1 MKLSLFIIFLFL
13 SSGSFAKDSS
23 KLVDVDKNSKLSD
36 YFNKIA
42 KPVTD
47 GEESDLLKEET
58 LTKEEVKVSKAESEI
73 PLNIAKSSKKKKASL
88 SPLNKVVLSI
98 FGLLAIA
105 GLVFGLLQKFSKKTG
120 YTTVAKNINV
130 LAQKSI
136 GPKKNLMLIQIA
148 GETILL
154 GVTDHNINH
163 IKTLSLLEDELPQFT
178 NPKFA
183 DKFKQKIEETKITDE
198 TEEVEGF
205 AVSKLDDV
213 KDIVTKRF
221 SI

>member
-1 MKLSLFIIFLFL
+1 MKLSLFVLVLFISL
-13 SSGSFAKDSS
+13 SGFANDKS

-36 YFNKIA
+36 YFKKIA
-42 KPVTD
+42 KPVSD
-47 GEESDLLKEET
+47 GEDGDLLKQE
-58 LTKEEVKVSKAESEI
+58 KVEQKVEKLVQAESEI
-73 PLNIAKSSKKKKASL
+73 PLNISKESKKKKSSL
-88 SPLNKVVLSI
+88 SPLNKMVLSI
-98 FGLLAIA
+98 FGLVAIA
-105 GLVFGLLQKFSKKTG
+105 GLVFAALQRAGKKTG
-120 YTTVAKNINV
+120 YTNVAKNINI

-183 DKFKQKIEETKITDE
+183 EQFKEKIEETKITEE
-198 TEEVEGF
+198 TEVVDGF